1 MEKGSRGQRVWQPRS
16 KRHSGNAQ
24 FGFHLL
30 DQHMQ
35 YASIYMYMCMC
46 VRVRS

>member
-16 KRHSGNAQ
+16 KRQYGNAQ

-35 YASIYMYMCMC
+35 YASMYMYMC